1 MANVTLCCATSVFD
15 VIRCAATSRSKCS
28 QLISLYILRLLVRCA
43 SNSVRVVTLL
53 LVVVQHSLQHCPQ
66 HPRRKLSCHLPS
78 SNRSQFLSQCKK
90 LNLVS
95 VGLVGHPI
103 RCLAVAKDFV
113 FCGERGGIVSAWRR
127 GKRVREYGSSDDA
140 AVHALLVLGPLLL
153 TLDEVGV
160 VRVYTIDTGDL
171 FVELADLDPAYFAA
185 TCMAHPATYLN
196 KVCVPAPFAL
206 YTHTHTHTHIY
217 PFYPCGVAL
226 CK

>member
-1 MANVTLCCATSVFD
+1 MRIQSFIRIFSAHIIELSPSGHVVRFKRCECCEIVVGVHLERHIATAIHIANSPDRLPFPPVLICA
-15 VIRCAATSRSKCS
+15 C
-28 QLISLYILRLLVRCA
+28 
-43 SNSVRVVTLL
+43 
-53 LVVVQHSLQHCPQ
+53 
-66 HPRRKLSCHLPS
+66 
-78 SNRSQFLSQCKK
+78 QCKK

-127 GKRVREYGSSDDA
+127 GKRVREYGSPDDA

-153 TLDEVGV
+153 TLDEAGV
-160 VRVYTIDTGDL
+160 VRVHTIDTGDL

-196 KVCVPAPFAL
+196 KVCACPVCSVLSLSLSLRTLAL
-206 YTHTHTHTHIY
+206 D
-217 PFYPCGVAL
+217 
-226 CK
+226 